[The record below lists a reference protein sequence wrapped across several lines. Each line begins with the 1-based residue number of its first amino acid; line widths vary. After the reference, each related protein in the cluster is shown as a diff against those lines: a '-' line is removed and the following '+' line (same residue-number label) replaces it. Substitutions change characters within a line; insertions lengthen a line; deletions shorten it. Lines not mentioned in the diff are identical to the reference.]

1 MLRDRIVTRYHG
13 RNAAV
18 EPVDLALA
26 LAVDSSGS
34 ISNEDLALQFDG
46 YAQAIISDEFMN
58 AVRSGEHGTI
68 ALTFV
73 TWSSATRQDQV
84 VPWMRIDGMSAARQ
98 FVARLLQVP
107 GPVPG
112 LTSISGAIDFARQK
126 LSACGYAFS
135 RQVIDVSG
143 DGSNNDGRS
152 VTEARDEAIAAG
164 ITINGLPIVHRE
176 PDIAAYYADNVIGGE
191 SAFVT
196 VAWDLGSF
204 HTAVLEK
211 FVAEIA
217 QVDARSCLG

>member
-1 MLRDRIVTRYHG
+1 M
-13 RNAAV
+13 

-46 YAQAIISDEFMN
+46 YIRAITSGAFIN
-58 AVRSGEHGTI
+58 AVRSGLHGTI

-73 TWSSATRQDQV
+73 TWSSAGRQDQV

-98 FVARLLQVP
+98 FAARLLRAP

-112 LTSISGAIDFARQK
+112 FTSISGAIDYARQK
-126 LSACGYAFS
+126 LSVCGYAFT
-135 RQVIDVSG
+135 RQVIDISG

-164 ITINGLPIVHRE
+164 ITINGLPIVHLE
-176 PDIAAYYADNVIGGE
+176 PDIAAYYSENVIGGD

-196 VAWDLGSF
+196 VAKDIGSF
-204 HTAVLEK
+204 HAAVLEK